1 MRIIA
6 GYAILALVFLGIGF
20 VLTGKLHWFL
30 AVGMLLTGTLERLV
44 LWLLIGPEREKSHRL
59 RLLRQPAKPSPDQN
73 NPSI

>member
-6 GYAILALVFLGIGF
+6 CYAIVALVSLGIGF
-20 VLTGKLHWFL
+20 VFTGKLHWLL

-44 LWLLIGPEREKSHRL
+44 LWLLIGPEREKSHQL
-59 RLLRQPAKPSPDQN
+59 RLLRRPAKPSPDQN

>member
-6 GYAILALVFLGIGF
+6 CYAIVALVFLGIGF
-20 VLTGKLHWFL
+20 VFTGKLHWFL
-30 AVGMLLTGTLERLV
+30 AVGVLLTGTLERLV